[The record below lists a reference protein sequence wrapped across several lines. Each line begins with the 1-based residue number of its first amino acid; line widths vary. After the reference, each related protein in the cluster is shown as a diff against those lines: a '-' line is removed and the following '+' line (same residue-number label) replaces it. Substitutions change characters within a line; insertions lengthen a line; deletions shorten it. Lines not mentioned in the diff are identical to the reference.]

1 MGWLRRAAARWLKL
15 PPEPRPPA
23 GSEASVRVFRAA
35 PNYYRYALA
44 RWGLRQVGVVI
55 GVLFVFG
62 SFLPFEE
69 LIDFDMSPELLDEVI
84 ARAPPV
90 AWAHQLELFEV
101 HPSPDDPDQ
110 VIVSFGPAV
119 FWFEMLGLALIAL
132 QAPFTYTLVRLDYEL
147 RWYIVTDRS
156 LRIREGIT
164 SLRESTMTFANIQN
178 LAIEQGPVQRLL
190 GISDLKVRTAGGGSK
205 GEEFADEAE
214 KAKAMHIGYFRG
226 VDNGP
231 ELRDTILAQ
240 LQRLKDGGLD
250 DVVRRAPSDDAD
262 AGRALD
268 AAHAVLNEARAIR
281 VALEPGH

>member
-1 MGWLRRAAARWLKL
+1 ML
-15 PPEPRPPA
+15 
-23 GSEASVRVFRAA
+23 SV
-35 PNYYRYALA
+35 
-44 RWGLRQVGVVI
+44 
-55 GVLFVFG
+55 
-62 SFLPFEE
+62 
-69 LIDFDMSPELLDEVI
+69 
-84 ARAPPV
+84 
-90 AWAHQLELFEV
+90 
-101 HPSPDDPDQ
+101 
-110 VIVSFGPAV
+110 GPTV
-119 FWFEMLGLALIAL
+119 FWFEVLGLVLIAV
-132 QAPFTYTLVRLDYEL
+132 QAPFTYTLVRLDYEM

-231 ELRDTILAQ
+231 ELRDAILAE

-250 DVVRRAPSDDAD
+250 DVVRRAPSDDTV
-262 AGRALD
+262 RAVD
-268 AAHAVLNEARAIR
+268 AARAVLDEARAIR
-281 VALEPGH
+281 IALEAGALVD